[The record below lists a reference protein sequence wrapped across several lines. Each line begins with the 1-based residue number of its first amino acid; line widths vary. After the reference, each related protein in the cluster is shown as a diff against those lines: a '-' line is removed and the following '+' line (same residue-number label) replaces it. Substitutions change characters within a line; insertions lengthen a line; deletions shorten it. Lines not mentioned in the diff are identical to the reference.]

1 MALSK
6 RDLAQIA
13 LLVKDIVN
21 VATATTPLGALAK
34 GTYAVAKRT
43 PQGEAF
49 VNELTSRGYD
59 ALQVAIAIQQEFAT
73 ERPLDMLL
81 TELGG
86 DSFPQP
92 EFKIRPL
99 GVPLPVLPKRKP
111 NKFAKAVKV
120 GMEIIK
126 NSTSYGKKGVN
137 STSYGKKGVINN
149 SKKAFSMVTKTA
161 SKINKGKKVA
171 KKGILR
177 KIGLAVK
184 KVLK

>member
-1 MALSK
+1 MAGK
-6 RDLAQIA
+6 
-13 LLVKDIVN
+13 
-21 VATATTPLGALAK
+21 TTPLGALAK

-86 DSFPQP
+86 DSFPEP

-99 GVPLPVLPKRKP
+99 GVPLPKLPKRKP

-126 NSTSYGKKGVN
+126 N

-171 KKGILR
+171 KKGIIR

>member
-1 MALSK
+1 MALTK

-13 LLVKDIVN
+13 ALVKDA
-21 VATATTPLGALAK
+21 VAIATSVTPAGAIART
-34 GTYAVAKRT
+34 GYAVAKRT

-49 VNELTSRGYD
+49 INELTSRGYD

-81 TELGG
+81 NELGG
-86 DSFPQP
+86 GTPSVDD
-92 EFKIRPL
+92 FKIRPL
-99 GVPLPVLPKRKP
+99 GVSLPKLPKRKP
-111 NKFAKAVKV
+111 NKFSKAVKV
-120 GMEIIK
+120 GMDVIK
-126 NSTSYGKKGVN
+126 N

-149 SKKAFSMVTKTA
+149 SKKAFTVVTKTA
-161 SKINKGKKVA
+161 SKINKGQKVA
-171 KKGILR
+171 KKGIIS